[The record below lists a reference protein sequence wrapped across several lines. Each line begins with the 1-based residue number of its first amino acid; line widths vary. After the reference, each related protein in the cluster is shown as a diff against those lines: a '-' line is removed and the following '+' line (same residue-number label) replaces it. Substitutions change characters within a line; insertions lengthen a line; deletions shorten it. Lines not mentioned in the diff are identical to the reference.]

1 MRRLLLAVAV
11 LAVLTPASSLAA
23 TSMKTFTVPTGGFAI
38 DLPSGWVDIAKTTPQ
53 VLKQLEKEPTFKA
66 FAQSASSNTALK
78 LVAADPAGAGRV
90 YMNVGAA
97 RIGPL
102 SLKQV
107 AGATASALKKT
118 LGKTGTVQ
126 VTQMTLAAGPAW
138 RLHLAKKGSPNET
151 DEYLLVKDQIEYVL
165 VYVAPEAQW
174 KNRAASFASS
184 AKSFHLVP
192 APDLS
197 HVVLSQK
204 QVGPGYKVGNFP
216 FGSSFIGEPTLDLC
230 AASYPSETQ
239 RTARLQVRYSHKG
252 GGVDVSNEVVRYAS
266 GGAAQA
272 LKEVGAVAQAC
283 AAKSAVITNG
293 TLKETYSVSPLQDPK
308 LPAGAVVVKLTITV
322 SKGKQHQTQ
331 TGVAIYQIKG
341 DTLSGIYAFVGKGTT
356 FAETEK
362 IAFHAAEESAKNL
375 GLELSNGKSPFKA

>member
-1 MRRLLLAVAV
+1 M
-11 LAVLTPASSLAA
+11 
-23 TSMKTFTVPTGGFAI
+23 
-38 DLPSGWVDIAKTTPQ
+38 
-53 VLKQLEKEPTFKA
+53 
-66 FAQSASSNTALK
+66 
-78 LVAADPAGAGRV
+78 
-90 YMNVGAA
+90 
-97 RIGPL
+97 
-102 SLKQV
+102 
-107 AGATASALKKT
+107 
-118 LGKTGTVQ
+118 
-126 VTQMTLAAGPAW
+126 
-138 RLHLAKKGSPNET
+138 
-151 DEYLLVKDQIEYVL
+151 
-165 VYVAPEAQW
+165 YVAPEAQW

>member
-1 MRRLLLAVAV
+1 
-11 LAVLTPASSLAA
+11 
-23 TSMKTFTVPTGGFAI
+23 MKTFTVPTGGFAI

-331 TGVAIYQIKG
+331 TGVAIYQIMG

>member
-1 MRRLLLAVAV
+1 
-11 LAVLTPASSLAA
+11 
-23 TSMKTFTVPTGGFAI
+23 MKTFTVPTGGFAI